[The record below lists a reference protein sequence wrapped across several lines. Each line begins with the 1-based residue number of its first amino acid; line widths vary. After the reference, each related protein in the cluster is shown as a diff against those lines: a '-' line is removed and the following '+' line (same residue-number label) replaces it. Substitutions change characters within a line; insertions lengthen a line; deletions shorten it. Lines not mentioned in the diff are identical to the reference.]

1 MPTRT
6 STRQAAVKA
15 NKAFNQGA
23 GTKRRGSS
31 SSQIPP
37 KKGKKDVK
45 PNEANNYQKPT
56 VTEETQEIKPIE
68 DPTKA
73 QATVNKQPSEAPPEK
88 AVEPAQEKEVKE
100 EEDEEMKE
108 EPEEAAN
115 GAATSKEED
124 KMEKL
129 ATKDSQSAI
138 KVSPE
143 REDVLPSSILEKG
156 IIYFF
161 FRPRVNVE
169 DPHDFSDVAHSFFVL
184 RPTPKGAKIEN
195 GPIGDDT
202 ANCRLLILP
211 KKRYPSSGRE
221 RDMGFVEK
229 AQVSL
234 KTISESLMTQMTY
247 ETKTRGERTRPE
259 ARPYAEG
266 VYALVKEGRNSHLAY
281 ILTIP
286 QQLGNVQ
293 SDFGIHDRGSFIMQS
308 KNPEYPGPPIAQL
321 PQRPEYPE
329 QIQEKLKGYRWR
341 PTEPEFLDYPN
352 AQFLMIGSAHGHL
365 GKAGEAHI
373 DDKDIKEDPSQE
385 LDQLE
390 GENEERVDSLS
401 GDHSIFEELG
411 AEAKKYES
419 LPSEWE

>member
-31 SSQIPP
+31 SSQLPS

-45 PNEANNYQKPT
+45 PNDGDGYQKPS
-56 VTEETQEIKPIE
+56 VTEEAQEIKPNE
-68 DPTKA
+68 DPTKT
-73 QATVNKQPSEAPPEK
+73 QATVNKQPTDAPPEK
-88 AVEPAQEKEVKE
+88 AVEPIQEEEVKE
-100 EEDEEMKE
+100 EEKQELEK
-108 EPEEAAN
+108 PVN
-115 GAATSKEED
+115 GAAAGKEE
-124 KMEKL
+124 EKKEQPQ
-129 ATKDSQSAI
+129 AKESQTAI

-156 IIYFF
+156 IVYFF

-169 DPHDFSDVAHSFFVL
+169 HPHSISDVARSFFVL
-184 RPTPKGAKIEN
+184 RPTPKGAKIED

-211 KKRYPSSGRE
+211 KKRYPASGRE

-229 AQVSL
+229 AKVSL
-234 KTISESLMTQMTY
+234 KTIRESLMTQTTY
-247 ETKTRGERTRPE
+247 ETKTLGERTRPE

-266 VYALVKEGRNSHLAY
+266 VYALVREGRNSHLAY

-286 QQLGNVQ
+286 RQLGDVQ
-293 SDFGIHDRGSFIMQS
+293 SDFGIHGRGSYIIQS
-308 KNPEYPGPPIAQL
+308 KNPEYPGPDIAQL
-321 PQRPEYPE
+321 PKGPEYPE
-329 QIQEKLKGYRWR
+329 QVQEKFKGYRWR

-352 AQFLMIGSAHGHL
+352 AQFLVIGEAHGHL

-373 DDKDIKEDPSQE
+373 DDKGTKEDPSQE

-401 GDHSIFEELG
+401 GDHSIFEDLG
-411 AEAKKYES
+411 AEAKKHES
-419 LPSEWE
+419 VPSEWE